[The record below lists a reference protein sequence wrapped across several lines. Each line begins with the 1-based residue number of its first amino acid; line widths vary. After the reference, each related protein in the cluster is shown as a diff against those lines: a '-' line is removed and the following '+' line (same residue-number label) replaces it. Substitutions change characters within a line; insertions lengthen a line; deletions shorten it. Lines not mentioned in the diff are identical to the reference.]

1 MLELN
6 VFKIEYLYLHDAL
19 RECHASA
26 EEAYEICN
34 AIYNDFMKSAFN
46 SPYKTFED
54 CFLEYL
60 NSFKEIN
67 VAAVSTC
74 EFLNEN
80 DDCNNLNSNSARIL
94 VSGYLNK

>member
-34 AIYNDFMKSAFN
+34 AIYNDFTESAFN
-46 SPYKTFED
+46 SPYKAFED
-54 CFLEYL
+54 CFL
-60 NSFKEIN
+60 
-67 VAAVSTC
+67 
-74 EFLNEN
+74 
-80 DDCNNLNSNSARIL
+80 
-94 VSGYLNK
+94 